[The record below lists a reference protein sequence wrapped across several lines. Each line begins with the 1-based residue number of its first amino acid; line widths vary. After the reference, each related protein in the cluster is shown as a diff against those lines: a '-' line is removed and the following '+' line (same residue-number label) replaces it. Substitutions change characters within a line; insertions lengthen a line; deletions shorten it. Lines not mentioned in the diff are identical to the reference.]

1 MAYILA
7 FIPDCRQEFSF
18 ARQFCYNYKA
28 ARLYKKLENKT
39 TSSDIET
46 RLRGTRIGHIVQ
58 EFLTNTAHFPIANIF
73 FEMLL
78 LDHPL
83 KYFREADLYV
93 LVTATI
99 LQAYFIGSWHYNNK
113 SRPLLGNLISPFAY
127 TIAESAM
134 DGLADFISSPAHI
147 AYWGFSLA
155 IGLLQ
160 ELRLRMSGKPAK
172 ALILIENVIRTSILL
187 VMYGI
192 FEAQTSAEVPYTITR
207 FLSDPSH
214 IFIVV
219 VLMLFGLMLGFA
231 NLTAQSYLTILRQTA
246 TQLRLYSEWLLGRD
260 LLSGAVIDPDSL
272 TMQRQERTL
281 LFMDIRGFTQW
292 SEAQTPEEVVH
303 MLNAYFDTAE
313 RIWSNSSAIKTKHTA
328 DEIMIVFQEEQAATV
343 AAIELRTEVG
353 NFLHNYELS
362 VGIGLH
368 SGPLVEGLLG
378 SQDVK
383 GYDVIGDTVN
393 TAKRLCEAAAGGE
406 ILISEHVYSALG
418 STAAASESRQIVVK
432 GKAEPLVV
440 YSLKAITQ
448 ASYL

>member
-1 MAYILA
+1 M
-7 FIPDCRQEFSF
+7 
-18 ARQFCYNYKA
+18 
-28 ARLYKKLENKT
+28 ENKT
-39 TSSDIET
+39 INNDIET
-46 RLRGTRIGHIVQ
+46 RLRGTRPGHIVQ

-93 LVTATI
+93 LITASI
-99 LQAYFIGSWHYNNK
+99 LQAYFIGSWEYNKK
-113 SRPLLGNLISPFAY
+113 SRPLLGNLISPIAY
-127 TIAESAM
+127 TIVESAM

-160 ELRLRMSGKPAK
+160 ELRLRLSGKPAN
-172 ALILIENVIRTSILL
+172 ASILIENVIRTSILL

-192 FEAQTSAEVPYTITR
+192 FEAQTSQEMPYTLAR

-231 NLTAQSYLTILRQTA
+231 NLTAQSYLTILRRTA
-246 TQLRLYSEWLLGRD
+246 SQLRLYSEWLLGRD

-292 SEAQTPEEVVH
+292 SEAQPPEKVVH
-303 MLNAYFDTAE
+303 MLNAYFETAE
-313 RIWSNSSAIKTKHTA
+313 RIWSSSLAIKTKHTA
-328 DEIMIVFQEEQAATV
+328 DEIMIVFPDELTAAGV
-343 AAIELRTEVG
+343 AIELRKEVG
-353 NFLHNYELS
+353 NFLRRYELS

-378 SQDVK
+378 SQEVK

-406 ILISEHVYSALG
+406 ILISEQVYSALG
-418 STAAASESRQIVVK
+418 NAAAAGESSQITVK
-432 GKAEPLVV
+432 GKTEPLTV
-440 YSLKAITQ
+440 YSLESIT
-448 ASYL
+448 